1 MDAGARSGSSAPPP
15 LSEEHVSKL
24 LQVAECP
31 PPFFKECFFFYECV
45 SNVLQ
50 KALARLGGV
59 WGVRHAGGQ
68 VC

>member
-24 LQVAECP
+24 LQVVECP
-31 PPFFKECFFFYECV
+31 LFFLGFFFYECV